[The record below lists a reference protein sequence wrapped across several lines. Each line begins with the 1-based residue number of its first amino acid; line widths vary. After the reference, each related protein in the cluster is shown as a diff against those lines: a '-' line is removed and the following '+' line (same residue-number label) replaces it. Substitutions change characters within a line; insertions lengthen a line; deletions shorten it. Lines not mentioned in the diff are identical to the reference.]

1 MYSMLHLWVLN
12 ICFYYLVSPLVPA
25 RWRPTSWLPVDM
37 SGVDKTQIRE
47 ITPKV
52 TCPLTMKESKCFCL
66 TVSLASSWCL
76 AKSPGTTTSWV
87 RINLNNDTFW
97 RDFSLFVSCRYN
109 TCFSNLSLFI
119 LGVRHDHNMK
129 YDLQL
134 VNPKE
139 FYHEV
144 HRPSHFLNFAS
155 LQEGEIY
162 NADREDMYA

>member
-1 MYSMLHLWVLN
+1 
-12 ICFYYLVSPLVPA
+12 
-25 RWRPTSWLPVDM
+25 
-37 SGVDKTQIRE
+37 
-47 ITPKV
+47 
-52 TCPLTMKESKCFCL
+52 
-66 TVSLASSWCL
+66 
-76 AKSPGTTTSWV
+76 
-87 RINLNNDTFW
+87 
-97 RDFSLFVSCRYN
+97 
-109 TCFSNLSLFI
+109 
-119 LGVRHDHNMK
+119 MK